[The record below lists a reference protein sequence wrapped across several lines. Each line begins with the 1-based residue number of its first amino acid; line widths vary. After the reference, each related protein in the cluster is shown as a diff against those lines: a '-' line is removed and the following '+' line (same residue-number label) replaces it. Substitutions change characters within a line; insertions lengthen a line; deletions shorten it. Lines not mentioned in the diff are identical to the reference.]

1 MNDVRG
7 RVSLAHASHQC
18 TSALWQPFVIIVL
31 PSCPPASSL
40 TATSFEVATVFC
52 RSFNIRCSKPDR
64 SSCVPFPRNVPFWH
78 SRLSASESVQVLTMK
93 GLNLQTTFSKRWDWK
108 KSLLSQQ
115 MILSCFRRRVRTVTW
130 ELRVHGE
137 STICQQF
144 SCPTIQ
150 CTLTIEWEFM
160 SKLLPLLL
168 VDAITSSKND
178 SVCKK

>member
-40 TATSFEVATVFC
+40 TATSFEVATMFC
-52 RSFNIRCSKPDR
+52 RSLNIRCSKPDR

-78 SRLSASESVQVLTMK
+78 SRLSAAESVQVLTMK

-115 MILSCFRRRVRTVTW
+115 MIPSCFHWRVRTVTW
-130 ELRVHGE
+130 ELRVA
-137 STICQQF
+137 SRPFVSSSAVRQF
-144 SCPTIQ
+144 NARWQLSENLWANYCL
-150 CTLTIEWEFM
+150 CFSLTR
-160 SKLLPLLL
+160 
-168 VDAITSSKND
+168 
-178 SVCKK
+178 